1 MPKRDFY
8 SLSLFTAMSVCDEFL
23 SEDFCWRFVPQTFA
37 RRIVEAMT
45 DEYEISV
52 TQR

>member
-1 MPKRDFY
+1 MLKRDFY
-8 SLSLFTAMSVCDEFL
+8 SLSLCRTMSVCDEFL